1 MAVTFSQE
9 PLFHTP
15 ASNPILFAFSSD
27 QTGQPNFSYKVEL
40 YIASALFGTYE
51 LYPMFGSYAKF
62 DASEYLRSFVATHMK
77 YLSAFAYESQDQA
90 IDMQIIVHESY
101 GTPPALEA
109 SATSTGNYAFNG
121 ALRYTD
127 FITFNSGT
135 YWIDWSNAVEPTFMT
150 SYPSTQKQMTR
161 YIVPFLVGIL
171 ANRDNEYY
179 ELRLKIYD
187 ITGTETYSN
196 LDVIDLDFIVNM
208 LDISP
213 RSMVDNG
220 WAVDA
225 DFNDCYYYEV
235 ELFATKNI
243 SPYTSQTTIP
253 FRLYLDQSCQRFE
266 IQRLYW
272 MNKFGV
278 IDQFDFNMYSE
289 ESTSINSY
297 GYQVQPGVWVDG
309 GQYALSV
316 TDSEKKVNMK
326 TAEDRITLNTDWMKP
341 AVQNWL
347 VRELYESPQVWLYNK
362 DGQFHP
368 VILENKDSRQ
378 KTRFKDGL
386 IQETVIATITWSYRS
401 QLN

>member
-9 PLFHTP
+9 PLLHTP

-27 QTGQPNFSYKVEL
+27 ETGQPNFSYKVEL
-40 YIASALFGTYE
+40 FINSALFGTYE
-51 LYPMFGSYAKF
+51 LYPMFGTYAKF

-77 YLSAFAYESQDQA
+77 YLSVFAWESVDQA
-90 IDMQIIVHESY
+90 MDMQIIVHESY

-127 FITFNSGT
+127 FIAFNSIK
-135 YWIDWSNAVEPTFMT
+135 YWIDWSNAIQPNFLTT
-150 SYPSTQKQMTR
+150 YPDTQKQMTPFS
-161 YIVPFLVGIL
+161 VPFLLGIL

-196 LDVIDLDFIVNM
+196 LDVIDLDLIVNM

-213 RSMVDNG
+213 QSMVDNG
-220 WAVDA
+220 WAINV
-225 DFNDCYYYEV
+225 DFNGCYYYEV
-235 ELFATKNI
+235 EIFATKNTA
-243 SPYTSQTTIP
+243 PFTSQSTLP

-266 IQRLYW
+266 TQRLYW

-297 GYQVQPGVWVDG
+297 GYQVQPGEWID
-309 GQYALSV
+309 GQYGLSV
-316 TDSEKKVNMK
+316 TDSEKRVNMK
-326 TAEDRITLNTDWMKP
+326 SAEDRITLNTDWMKP

-347 VRELYESPQVWLYNK
+347 VRELYESPQVWLYK
-362 DGQFHP
+362 DFAFQP
-368 VILENKDSRQ
+368 VILENKESRQ
-378 KTRFKDGL
+378 KSRFKDGL
-386 IQETVIATITWSYRS
+386 IQETVVATITWSYRS

>member
-9 PLFHTP
+9 PLLHTP

-40 YIASALFGTYE
+40 FINSALFGTYE
-51 LYPMFGSYAKF
+51 LYPTFGTYAKF
-62 DASEYLRSFVATHMK
+62 DASEYLRSFVTTHMK
-77 YLSAFAYESQDQA
+77 YLSVFAWESVDQA
-90 IDMQIIVHESY
+90 VDMQVIVHESY

-127 FITFNSGT
+127 FIGFESEN
-135 YWIDWSNAVEPTFMT
+135 YWIDWTNAIQPTFMT
-150 SYPSTQKQMTR
+150 SYPDTQKQLAR
-161 YIVPFLVGIL
+161 YNVPFLVGIL

-187 ITGTETYSN
+187 ITGAVTYTN

-208 LDISP
+208 LDISAQ
-213 RSMVDNG
+213 SMVDNG
-220 WAVDA
+220 WAVA
-225 DFNDCYYYEV
+225 GDFDDCYFYEV
-235 ELFATKNI
+235 EIFATKN
-243 SPYTSQTTIP
+243 SAPFTSQSTVP
-253 FRLYLDQSCQRFE
+253 FRLYLDQSCQRFKTE
-266 IQRLYW
+266 HLYW
-272 MNKFGV
+272 MNKYGV

-297 GYQVQPGVWVDG
+297 GYQVQPGAWVG
-309 GQYALSV
+309 TEYILSV
-316 TDSEKKVNMK
+316 SDSEKRVNMK
-326 TAEDRITLNTDWMKP
+326 TAEDRITMTTDWIKP

-347 VRELYESPQVWLYNK
+347 VRELYESPQVWLEI
-362 DGQFHP
+362 DGSYQP
-368 VILENKDSRQ
+368 VILENKESRQ
-378 KTRFKDGL
+378 KSRFKDGL
-386 IQETVIATITWSYRS
+386 IQETVVATITWSYRS